1 MVTLAIALGLA
12 ILLSGVL
19 SAAELA
25 LFSLPESRVRAL
37 ADQGSKGA
45 AALAKLRARPERVL
59 VLLRLGDALA
69 DVSAGALTTWLVY
82 EHLEVAFVALAVG
95 GAAFAVLYIGEL
107 LPIGFAVNH
116 GTRFALAISPLLLI
130 LTRIL
135 GPLLVALATLANMRA
150 DRRDRTRSAITES
163 EIRQLTALGQSEGAI
178 TEHERELVER
188 AFRMDETKAWDIMT
202 PRVDV
207 FAFDGALRLS
217 EIAADLG
224 HTRYSRVPVF
234 DGTVDN
240 VVGVLYVRDAYQA
253 LLGGQR
259 DVTLRTLAREPL
271 VVPGSLSLTRL
282 LREFQ
287 SRRIHLAIVV
297 DEYGGTDGLV
307 TLEDVIEE
315 LVGEIVDEMDVA
327 EEAIIRVS
335 KTEIVAMGDAHLRE
349 INHHFNSALPQLEH
363 RSLNGY
369 LLDELGRVPE
379 PGEKLE
385 REGVRIEVLEA
396 SETQVLRARLRR
408 VALVEP
414 ALAARA
420 PADRPLAEVPDS
432 TRGASGRR
440 EG

>member
-1 MVTLAIALGLA
+1 MVSLAVGLGLA
-12 ILLSGVL
+12 LLLSGLL

-25 LFSLPESRVRAL
+25 IFSLPEGRVRAL
-37 ADQGSKGA
+37 ADQGSRGA
-45 AALAKLRARPERVL
+45 SALAQLRARPERVL
-59 VLLRLGDALA
+59 VLLRLGDALS
-69 DVSAGALTTWLVY
+69 DVAAGALTALLVY
-82 EHLEVAFVALAVG
+82 DSLDIGYVALAVG
-95 GAAFAVLYIGEL
+95 GAAFAVLYFGEL

-116 GTRFALAISPLLLI
+116 GQRLALLIASPLMV
-130 LTRIL
+130 LTRVL
-135 GPLLVALATLANMRA
+135 GPVLTVFAFMANMRS
-150 DRRDRTRSAITES
+150 DRRERSTTLVTES

-178 TEHERELVER
+178 TAHERELVER

-202 PRVDV
+202 PRVDM
-207 FAFDGALRLS
+207 FAWDGSLRLS
-217 EIAADLG
+217 GIASELG
-224 HTRYSRVPVF
+224 MTRYSRVPVY
-234 DGTVDN
+234 DETVDN

-259 DVTLRTLAREPL
+259 DITLRTLAREPL

-307 TLEDVIEE
+307 TLEDVLEE
-315 LVGEIVDEMDVA
+315 LVGEIVDELDVA
-327 EEAIIRVS
+327 EESIIRVS
-335 KTEIVAMGDAHLRE
+335 KTEIVAMGDADLRE

-385 REGVRIEVLEA
+385 REGVLIEVLEA
-396 SETQVLRARLRR
+396 SETQLLRARLRR
-408 VALVEP
+408 VSAPES

-420 PADRPLAEVPDS
+420 VTA
-432 TRGASGRR
+432 GAAGSAQER
-440 EG
+440 ERAP